1 MREKR
6 HKGGNGLIEPLQL
19 QAGVLAL
26 NTTDHSLSGVLGDNL
41 VIVEHSKLLGSI
53 TTHEVVQG
61 VCAAGVLIYPVSE
74 IEDDALD
81 HDPKILLGVVLGD
94 FLHGVLGLWDLEVRG
109 IGLGGGGLGGSGSG
123 SSGGSESGQASA
135 GGGTAPLDRD
145 LAGRAGVDVEGDLAE
160 TLGGGGGA
168 VGEELLEEV
177 LGGRVTC
184 DTAVDD
190 TAEEGGTAETVGAV
204 DAAGEF
210 TAGVEAVEG
219 LLLAVED
226 LGVLVD
232 LDTTH
237 GEVED
242 GLHESNV
249 ELVVELEG
257 HVVEEAL
264 VPGVLLLAVGDEVV
278 LVEGLLKGC
287 FAAADFGNELGA
299 GHLLHQAAAG
309 VVTGVEVQDLGGL
322 AVEDETDG
330 PLALLLFFPHL
341 AGDVV
346 AVAELVGEALAVG
359 VEEETTFTAKG
370 FGSQE
375 LELGAWVLGVDETGG
390 VDLNL
395 VHVDAVGADGH
406 QHLLAVTGSVG
417 AVGGGQTE
425 GVGAVLLEEGGVTE
439 VSGVTTGSEN
449 DDTVGDLLLAV
460 DGVGNTGDIV
470 TGLVDGG
477 DVGLLDDLD
486 TTGLTFGEIFQSL
499 HQGVGDGHTG
509 ELGVM
514 ATVCA
519 GVSVST
525 ETGDESEVEV
535 EDILQPLDGGGGLVG
550 QDLDQVRT
558 GLVTGRLE
566 SIFVELLDTVLD
578 AEIGLGA
585 SESTVDTGGGLGR
598 VTTEESLLIQNED
611 VATVEV
617 DGVCGAEARD
627 WRGSAGDRER
637 MRGKGYPYG
646 HHRPQLLEVQ
656 PLCYV

>member
-1 MREKR
+1 M
-6 HKGGNGLIEPLQL
+6 
-19 QAGVLAL
+19 
-26 NTTDHSLSGVLGDNL
+26 
-41 VIVEHSKLLGSI
+41 EHSELLGSI
-53 TTHEVVQG
+53 ATHEVVEG
-61 VCAAGVLIYPVSE
+61 VCAAGVLINPVSE

-81 HDPKILLGVVLGD
+81 HDPEVLLGVVLGD
-94 FLHGVLGLWDLEVRG
+94 FLHGVLSFWDLEGRG
-109 IGLGGGGLGGSGSG
+109 IRLGGGGLDAGSRR
-123 SSGGSESGQASA
+123 SGGSESGQVSA

-145 LAGRAGVDVEGDLAE
+145 LAWGVGVDVEGDLAE

-168 VGEELLEEV
+168 GVDELPQEV
-177 LGGRVTC
+177 LGGGVTC

-190 TAEEGGTAETVGAV
+190 TAEEGGAAETVGAV

-232 LDTTH
+232 LDTAH

-242 GLHESNV
+242 GLHDSDV

-264 VPGVLLLAVGDEVV
+264 VPWVLLLAVSDEVV
-278 LVEGLLKGC
+278 LVEGLLEGC
-287 FAAADFGNELGA
+287 FAAADFSNELGA

-309 VVTGVEVQDLGGL
+309 VVAGVEVQDCGSL

-346 AVAELVGEALAVG
+346 AVAELVRETLAVS
-359 VEEETTFTAKG
+359 VEEETTFAAEG
-370 FGSQE
+370 FGGQE
-375 LELGAWVLGVDETGG
+375 LELGVWVLGVNQTSG
-390 VDLNL
+390 VDLDL
-395 VHVDAVGADGH
+395 VHVDTVSTDGH

-417 AVGGGQTE
+417 AVGGGQIE
-425 GVGAVLLEEGGVTE
+425 GVGAVLLEERGVTE
-439 VSGVTTGSEN
+439 VSGVTTGSKN
-449 DDTVGDLLLAV
+449 DNTIDGLLLAV
-460 DGVGNTGDIV
+460 DGVGNAGDIV
-470 TGLVDGG
+470 TRLVDGG

-486 TTGLTFGEIFQSL
+486 TTGLLFGEVFQSL

-519 GVSVST
+519 GVSVSS
-525 ETGDESEVEV
+525 ETGDEGEVEV
-535 EDILQPLDGGGGLVG
+535 EDILQPLDGGGRLVG
-550 QDLDQVRT
+550 QDLDEVGT

-566 SIFVELLDTVLD
+566 GIVVELLDAVLD

-585 SESTVDTGGGLGR
+585 GEGTVDTGGGLGR
-598 VTTEESLLIQNED
+598 VTTEESLLVQNDD

-617 DGVCGAEARD
+617 DGVCGAEAGD
-627 WRGSAGDRER
+627 WRGSAGIERECGER
-637 MRGKGYPYG
+637 ILTATTDHNYLRCSHYVMCRGEGKYG
-646 HHRPQLLEVQ
+646 EEGRKRGE
-656 PLCYV
+656 

>member
-19 QAGVLAL
+19 QAGGLAL

-41 VIVEHSKLLGSI
+41 IIMEHSELFGSI
-53 TTHEVVQG
+53 ATHEVVQG
-61 VCAAGVLIYPVSE
+61 VCTARVLIDPVSE

-81 HDPKILLGVVLGD
+81 HDPEVLLGVVLGD
-94 FLHGVLGLWDLEVRG
+94 FLHGVLGLWDLEVRW
-109 IGLGGGGLGGSGSG
+109 IGLGGGGRGG
-123 SSGGSESGQASA
+123 SSGGCGGCESGKVSAS
-135 GGGTAPLDRD
+135 GGTAPLDRD
-145 LAGRAGVDVEGDLAE
+145 LARGVGVDVKGDLTE
-160 TLGGGGGA
+160 TLRGGGGA

-177 LGGRVTC
+177 LGGGVTC

-232 LDTTH
+232 LNTTH

-242 GLHESNV
+242 GLHESDV

-278 LVEGLLKGC
+278 FVEGLLEGS

-341 AGDVV
+341 ARDVV
-346 AVAELVGEALAVG
+346 AVAKLVGKALAVG
-359 VEEETTFTAKG
+359 VEEETTFTAEG

-390 VDLNL
+390 VDLDL

-417 AVGGGQTE
+417 AVGGG
-425 GVGAVLLEEGGVTE
+425 
-439 VSGVTTGSEN
+439 
-449 DDTVGDLLLAV
+449 
-460 DGVGNTGDIV
+460 
-470 TGLVDGG
+470 
-477 DVGLLDDLD
+477 
-486 TTGLTFGEIFQSL
+486 
-499 HQGVGDGHTG
+499 
-509 ELGVM
+509 
-514 ATVCA
+514 
-519 GVSVST
+519 
-525 ETGDESEVEV
+525 
-535 EDILQPLDGGGGLVG
+535 
-550 QDLDQVRT
+550 
-558 GLVTGRLE
+558 
-566 SIFVELLDTVLD
+566 
-578 AEIGLGA
+578 
-585 SESTVDTGGGLGR
+585 
-598 VTTEESLLIQNED
+598 
-611 VATVEV
+611 
-617 DGVCGAEARD
+617 
-627 WRGSAGDRER
+627 
-637 MRGKGYPYG
+637 
-646 HHRPQLLEVQ
+646 
-656 PLCYV
+656 